1 MKIINQSET
10 KDERWYV
17 GDVLEYSDHTRDEA
31 KHAMIIRIIDPVV
44 KGWEVKDKS
53 VFNKYSTVRL
63 DGGFDGDV
71 GAFYQRKWLTSYIYD
86 NVESLKKEFL
96 KACIYVK
103 KVPFYG
109 VIGKPEED

>member
-17 GDVLEYSDHTRDEA
+17 GDVIEYGYRSDDDIRHT
-31 KHAMIIRIIDPVV
+31 MIVRVYPLAGVPVKEHEEYV
-44 KGWEVKDKS
+44 R
-53 VFNKYSTVRL
+53 YSTVML
-63 DGGFDGDV
+63 DAGFDGDI
-71 GAFYQRKWLTSYIYD
+71 GGMNLGIWKRGFMYNNLQD
-86 NVESLKKEFL
+86 LKKEFL